1 LEKTTMIMDEA
12 IQKRAAEVRRLMN
25 ERIRNMTPQERD
37 RLMQVFLAQARGPE
51 ANARLL
57 HDMMN
62 VMIRTHT
69 TKTTGE
75 ADD

>member
-1 LEKTTMIMDEA
+1 MTTDEA

-37 RLMQVFLAQARGPE
+37 RLMQVFLAQARGPK
-51 ANARLL
+51 ANAKLL

-62 VMIRTHT
+62 VMIRAHT